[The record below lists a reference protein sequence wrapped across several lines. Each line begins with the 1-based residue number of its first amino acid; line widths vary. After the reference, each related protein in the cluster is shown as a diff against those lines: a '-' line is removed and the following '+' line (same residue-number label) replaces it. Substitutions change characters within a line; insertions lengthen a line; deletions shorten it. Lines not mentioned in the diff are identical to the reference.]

1 MKFFNINFCI
11 VLNILGTFKIL
22 NFRKTREEDLKKKP
36 IHTYTYIYLYIYNM
50 IKKKC
55 F

>member
-22 NFRKTREEDLKKKP
+22 NFRKTREEDLKKNLY
-36 IHTYTYIYLYIYNM
+36 IHIHIYTYIYI
-50 IKKKC
+50 I
-55 F
+55 